1 MEKQS
6 EDISIPDLDKAID
19 DMKKVLKG
27 MFPNIWELSLEK
39 NWFFCRLLENYKKE
53 NIHWMS
59 LFLDSNWYDNKWNR

>member
-27 MFPNIWELSLEK
+27 MFPNI
-39 NWFFCRLLENYKKE
+39 
-53 NIHWMS
+53 
-59 LFLDSNWYDNKWNR
+59 